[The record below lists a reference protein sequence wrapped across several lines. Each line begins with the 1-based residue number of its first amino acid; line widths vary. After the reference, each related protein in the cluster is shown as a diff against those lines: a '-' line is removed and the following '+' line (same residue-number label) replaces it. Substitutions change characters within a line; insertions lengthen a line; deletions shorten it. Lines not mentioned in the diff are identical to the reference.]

1 MAVRNIFKCFEKM
14 ILTRNPNSSGMAE
27 TSNAVIAGNGREGVR
42 IDIEFKV
49 INQFFQICC
58 FSSVQLNRF
67 LVVHLGVCHSVT
79 LRPIYSYNSTPSFE
93 LIKRES
99 SHKDYIP

>member
-1 MAVRNIFKCFEKM
+1 MAVRKIFKYFEKM

-27 TSNAVIAGNGREGVR
+27 TSNAVIAGNGREGLR

-58 FSSVQLNRF
+58 FSSVQFNRF
-67 LVVHLGVCHSVT
+67 LVLILTSKAYIVGCREASQ
-79 LRPIYSYNSTPSFE
+79 LRGN
-93 LIKRES
+93 
-99 SHKDYIP
+99 